1 MGSIPAQLRKA
12 AILVSALDDAA
23 ADALL
28 DQLSEAE
35 AQRVRMVLVEL
46 EDVDAAEQAA
56 VIREFLGPRATKL
69 TDSTAGVELELSTA
83 SRRDAS
89 SPRRT
94 SGQTTTTSAQPFE
107 FLSQAAAEQVA
118 PHLMREHPQTIAV
131 VLAHLP
137 PRRAAEIVQQLPV
150 DVQTEVLTRVG
161 RIEEMNSDVVRD
173 VERGLEAVLAHE
185 LKTTRMQGAG
195 VAALEAIL
203 AASGE
208 QRSHMV
214 DRVALHDRQLAQQI
228 QQEEKETPR
237 QTARESTRPAPKAAP
252 TPELHLRQPAL
263 PRETP
268 PTVKTPKATVATV
281 EFGQLQML
289 DDLAWARVLR
299 AADSQVALLAL
310 AGAPA
315 SLVQRLL
322 RQLPPREARTLERKM
337 EQLGPVRLRDIER
350 AQQQLARIAAELA
363 ALGEIR
369 LPRPRAFATAA

>member
-28 DQLSEAE
+28 DQMSEAE

-69 TDSTAGVELELSTA
+69 TNSTAGVELELSTA

-94 SGQTTTTSAQPFE
+94 SGQATASAQPFE

-185 LKTTRMQGAG
+185 LKTTRKQGAG

-228 QQEEKETPR
+228 QQEEKESPR
-237 QTARESTRPAPKAAP
+237 QAARESTRPAPKAASA
-252 TPELHLRQPAL
+252 PELHLRQPAL

-268 PTVKTPKATVATV
+268 TTVKTPTATVATV